1 MHIRAFEME
10 KEQSKMKSKQDSKN
24 ESIFIQNEINNCEF
38 CGANTSISYFREY
51 IGNPLAFIYLFYN
64 KLSGGNIE
72 TYFTK
77 YLKEIVLDVDGI
89 ITHMNF
95 VDMISDMEFGI
106 NRVKNSLKITN
117 KDVCIVGVGG
127 DGSFSTLVNT
137 FLETIPE
144 HKDRLIFAVLPFGTG
159 NDWARSFGWSSYGNM
174 KFMKDDFSP
183 LIDLARGIFTSN
195 LINFDTW
202 MVEVEIYDR
211 EDSSFQRVNPNTQEL
226 ERVNNSND
234 ENKKLLV
241 LKKRC
246 INYFSFGEESRVGI
260 TFDTYRK
267 KNVLL
272 NRALYGLAGSMFTVN
287 NKYQSNIPLSHS
299 TRKIYLVDP
308 KSSNQET
315 CNQECGLCP
324 KGTIHSSEDAQE
336 NSICPTLLSSV
347 SLVFLNIETF
357 GGGVKLWKNSKN
369 IAPSIIKAS
378 SNLNFGGMVGNLS
391 SFLINPI
398 SLDFDTFKQVK
409 SRELRED
416 TESSSE
422 SESYTNHKFDSESE
436 INFDSDKSIL
446 DPKESDINSL
456 SEVQNNDVINSNQGD
471 QIQKTIEDEILK
483 IVPDSSDRKLEI
495 MSFSGLMDFSS
506 IFLPYMSTAKKV
518 GQFSPF
524 QTGSPHSCEDKLSP
538 KVSDLKVQNS
548 TESSNYCKNQGKTL
562 KMEFYDKNN
571 SEYQSS
577 LIEVYF
583 QIDGEYYFAK
593 EPKQCSVNY
602 DQKIKVLKCI
612 IPYSPFKNIH

>member
-1 MHIRAFEME
+1 ME
-10 KEQSKMKSKQDSKN
+10 KEQSEGKSNQVSKN
-24 ESIFIQNEINNCEF
+24 ENEIVQNEVNQCEV
-38 CGANTSISYFREY
+38 CGKSTNISNFREY

-77 YLKEIVLDVDGI
+77 NLKEIVLDVDGI
-89 ITHMNF
+89 ITHINF
-95 VDMISDMEFGI
+95 VDMISDFESGI

-137 FLETIPE
+137 FLESIPE
-144 HKDRLIFAVLPFGTG
+144 NKNRLIFSALPFGTG

-202 MVEVEIYDR
+202 TVEVEIFDR
-211 EDSSFQRVNPNTQEL
+211 EGSSFQRVNPISQEL
-226 ERVNNSND
+226 ERVNNSDD
-234 ENKKLLV
+234 ETKKLLV

-287 NKYQSNIPLSHS
+287 MNNKHQSNIPLSHS
-299 TRKIYLVDP
+299 TRKIYLEDTESP
-308 KSSNQET
+308 NQET
-315 CNQECGLCP
+315 YNQECALCP
-324 KGTIHSSEDAQE
+324 NGTIHSSEDPQE
-336 NSICPTLLSSV
+336 NSVCPTLLSSV

-369 IAPSIIKAS
+369 VGPSIPKTS
-378 SNLNFGGMVGNLS
+378 SNLNFGEMVGNLS
-391 SFLINPI
+391 SFLANPI

-409 SRELRED
+409 SSELED
-416 TESSSE
+416 DPESSSR
-422 SESYTNHKFDSESE
+422 SESDPNHNLDSESD
-436 INFDSDKSIL
+436 INLDSDKSIL
-446 DPKESDINSL
+446 DPRESDIKSISEEQNDEDTDSL
-456 SEVQNNDVINSNQGD
+456 KGD
-471 QIQKTIEDEILK
+471 KFNKTIEDNILK
-483 IVPDSSDRKLEI
+483 IVPDSCDKKLEI

-506 IFLPYMSTAKKV
+506 IFLPYMSTAKRV

-524 QTGSPHSCEDKLSP
+524 QTNSLPRSEDELSSKIDELKTQNLINNPTTYKSLGS
-538 KVSDLKVQNS
+538 
-548 TESSNYCKNQGKTL
+548 TL
-562 KMEFYDKNN
+562 KMDFYDKDS
-571 SEYQSS
+571 SECSSS

-583 QIDGEYYFAK
+583 QIDGEYYLAK
-593 EPKQCSVNY
+593 QPKQCSVRY
-602 DQKIKVLKCI
+602 DQQIKVLRCI